1 MQYQLCDFRPLSR
14 QYVCKIILLYSKRVT
29 VVADSV
35 LIEENSAIDVQA
47 LHPQERERKT
57 GNREISDRRAQAD
70 PRGDSR

>member
-1 MQYQLCDFRPLSR
+1 M
-14 QYVCKIILLYSKRVT
+14 T

-57 GNREISDRRAQAD
+57 GGRESSD
-70 PRGDSR
+70 PRGEAILGEVFKPGDHLADRIAA